1 MRGKVRRAGVL
12 AIGLL
17 AACAGEAARAPDAD
31 WPLALRTAPPGDSL
45 RLWLAAAPGWKIN
58 ARVKPV
64 LEFGDG
70 ALLRF
75 DAPRL
80 TPDSAYFAEP
90 PHAMVPARGGR
101 RIRGTLRASVCA
113 AGEPVCRVV
122 AMEVSPPSY

>member
-1 MRGKVRRAGVL
+1 MRRTAALIL
-12 AIGLL
+12 ALV
-17 AACAGEAARAPDAD
+17 AACARGRASTPDAAR
-31 WPLALRTAPPGDSL
+31 PLVLRTAPAGDSL

-64 LEFGDG
+64 LESGDG

-75 DAPRL
+75 DTPRL

-90 PHAMVPARGGR
+90 PVAMVAARPGR

-113 AGEPVCRVV
+113 AGEAVCRVV
-122 AMEVSPPSY
+122 AMEVRGER